1 MRQNVLTNEATGL
14 DNAMPRQHDTMPGQ
28 LTPEMQQLVAR
39 HMPMA
44 QKMVWRLKDYGVGLN
59 DLQQE
64 ACMGLCEA
72 APRYDAKSEASF
84 ATYARHWCRKR
95 MLLAIERYG
104 APMQLPAKERIEL
117 RFYSLDLDT
126 NSHDEED
133 DGMAD
138 RLQSGICIEQDNS
151 EAIRRGQLQRL
162 DEAMAC
168 LAPQEQEIVRLVHG
182 LDGNPVTTTEAATAM
197 GLSKQRASVIH
208 RNALRKLNDALA
220 KRPLAEY
227 LSPWT

>member
-14 DNAMPRQHDTMPGQ
+14 DNTMTRQFDTMPRQ

-44 QKMVWRLKDYGVGLN
+44 KKMAWRLKDYGVGLN

-64 ACMGLCEA
+64 AGLGLCEA
-72 APRYDAKSEASF
+72 ALRYDGKSEASF

-151 EAIRRGQLQRL
+151 EAIRRGQLQRI

-168 LAPQEQEIVRLVHG
+168 LTPQEQEIVRLVHG
-182 LDGNPVTTTEAATAM
+182 LDDKPMTTTEAATAM
-197 GLSKQRASVIH
+197 GLSKQRSSVIH
-208 RNALRKLNDALA
+208 RNALRKLNDALTR
-220 KRPLAEY
+220 RPLAEY